1 MKIATA
7 TIVLLILSLLAAN
20 CSAQSASSSRFQ
32 SVGGDYARTWL
43 NALTAQNP
51 QNSQTA
57 QTTQTTQTNQNAQAT
72 QSESGQKKSS
82 GGDLWS
88 WGSAPKGSRIVGGE
102 LVADPYYLWP
112 RLNYTYNWL
121 GDSNMDPNA
130 GRPLYSYTDPKTRE
144 TVYGYW
150 DPTTGK
156 MIPASP
162 ESWQALFPG
171 DQPYYTGGAYP
182 GGSYPGG
189 SYSGGAY
196 PGSMNGAGLP
206 SVFSTN
212 DPWA

>member
-1 MKIATA
+1 MKIAFA
-7 TIVLLILSLLAAN
+7 AIVLLVLSLLAAN
-20 CSAQSASSSRFQ
+20 CSAQSASMSRFQ
-32 SVGGDYARTWL
+32 SVGGDYARSWL
-43 NALTAQNP
+43 GTQNP
-51 QNSQTA
+51 SASQSSQA
-57 QTTQTTQTNQNAQAT
+57 NQNAQAT
-72 QSESGQKKSS
+72 QTTQSQTDQKKSS
-82 GGDLWS
+82 STDLWS

-121 GDSNMDPNA
+121 GDSNTDPNA
-130 GRPLYSYTDPKTRE
+130 GRPLYSYTDPKTGE

-162 ESWQALFPG
+162 ENWQPFFPG
-171 DQPYYTGGAYP
+171 DQPYYTGGSYPAGAYP
-182 GGSYPGG
+182 GGAYP
-189 SYSGGAY
+189 GGAY
-196 PGSMNGAGLP
+196 PGSTNGAGLP